1 MSVKVTVKLDSLEE
15 IKAAA
20 TSPRVKRRLAEEFI
34 PEVKKFIL
42 RGISPVFGERRYT
55 AYKNPDK
62 YPAGRKPKRP
72 VNLKLSGDMLDALTF
87 RDRAGTGFELGW
99 FGGKQGKKAYNH
111 NNGDTVPER
120 RILPDKKGER
130 FNASLTRFVRDF
142 YIRLNSDILKRA
154 K

>member
-1 MSVKVTVKLDSLEE
+1 MSVKVTVKLDSIDE
-15 IKAAA
+15 IRRAVN
-20 TSPRVKRRLAEEFI
+20 SPRVKRRLAEEFI

-42 RGISPVFGERRYT
+42 RGISPVVGERRYQ

-62 YPAGRKPKRP
+62 YPGGRKPNRP
-72 VNLKLSGDMLDALTF
+72 VNLRLSGDMLDAFTF

-99 FGGKQGKKAYNH
+99 FGGKEGKKASNH

-120 RILPDKKGER
+120 RLLPDREGER
-130 FNASLTRFVRDF
+130 FNASLTRFIKNF
-142 YIRLNSDILKRA
+142 YIKLNSDILKSA